1 MNLVKEQFV
10 HQSVEE
16 SRTGVQTGRQPFTVA
31 GVFWTILVVCLAVG
45 SIGLAYL
52 IHPARPARSLFM
64 GFDGFIMLP
73 KGGILNVLDYLTL
86 NDRALLIAGE
96 STGSVFKIAVDAE
109 PHGTGDTVMELR
121 GAPSVHGIAIAREAN
136 IAFVTRSGGNTVDVI
151 DLKRSQIVASIPVA
165 DDPDAILYDK
175 GSNLIYVA
183 NGSAKLAT
191 LIDPDRRSTIAAI
204 SLGAEPE
211 YAAMDSPD
219 GLLYQNL
226 KDINSVAA
234 VDLLRRAVVGRWL
247 LSSCEGPTGMAIDS
261 EHRRLFAACSG
272 NATLAVF
279 DMERHQVI
287 ASLKIGGGPDSVAFD
302 PSLQRIYTAGR
313 TGELTIVQQ
322 DAASSYR
329 VLDRIRTHYGA
340 HTLAIDPVSH
350 RVYLAY
356 ASLFVRPRIA
366 VFSPLKVGGSLMVRR
381 VELLSQAR
389 LNDRLLVV
397 RDAATHFEAFWQ

>member
-1 MNLVKEQFV
+1 INLVKEEFM

-16 SRTGVQTGRQPFTVA
+16 SRMRVQTRRKPLPVKGLL
-31 GVFWTILVVCLAVG
+31 WTTLVLFLAVG
-45 SIGLAYL
+45 SIGLTYL
-52 IHPARPARSLFM
+52 ICPARPARSRFM

-109 PHGTGDTVMELR
+109 PHGRGDTLMELR

-211 YAAMDSPD
+211 YAAIDSLG

-226 KDINSVAA
+226 KDTNSVAA
-234 VDLLRRAVVGRWL
+234 VDLTKRAVVGQWPL
-247 LSSCEGPTGMAIDS
+247 ASCEGPTGMAIDS
-261 EHRRLFAACSG
+261 EHRRLFVGCSG
-272 NATLAVF
+272 NSTLAVF
-279 DMERHQVI
+279 DMDQHRVI

-302 PSLQRIYTAGR
+302 PSLHRIYSAGR
-313 TGELTIVQQ
+313 AGKLTVVQQ
-322 DAASSYR
+322 DVADSYR
-329 VLDRIRTHYGA
+329 VLDQIRTHYGA
-340 HTLAIDPVSH
+340 HTLAVDPVSH
-350 RVYLAY
+350 RVYVGY
-356 ASLFVRPRIA
+356 ASLFVRPRVA
-366 VFSPLKVGGSLMVRR
+366 VFSPLRDGGS
-381 VELLSQAR
+381 
-389 LNDRLLVV
+389 
-397 RDAATHFEAFWQ
+397 

>member
-1 MNLVKEQFV
+1 MNLVREQFV
-10 HQSVEE
+10 PQSVEE
-16 SRTGVQTGRQPFTVA
+16 SSMGVQTSRQPVTVA
-31 GVFWTILVVCLAVG
+31 GAFWTILVVCLAVG

-121 GAPSVHGIAIAREAN
+121 GAPSVHGIAFAREAN
-136 IAFVTRSGGNTVDVI
+136 IAFVTRSGANTVDVI

-165 DDPDAILYDK
+165 DDPDAIIYDK
-175 GSNLIYVA
+175 DSNLIYVA

-191 LIDPDRRSTIAAI
+191 LIDPDRRTTIAAI

-211 YAAMDSPD
+211 YAAIDSLG

-226 KDINSVAA
+226 KDTNSVAA
-234 VDLLRRAVVGRWL
+234 VDLIKRAVVGRWQL
-247 LSSCEGPTGMAIDS
+247 ASCEGPTGMAIDS
-261 EHRRLFAACSG
+261 KNRRLFTACSG
-272 NATLAVF
+272 NSTLAVF

-287 ASLKIGGGPDSVAFD
+287 ASVKIGGGPDSVAFD
-302 PSLQRIYTAGR
+302 PSLHRIYSAGR
-313 TGELTIVQQ
+313 AGKLTIVQQ
-322 DAASSYR
+322 DAVDSYR
-329 VLDRIRTHYGA
+329 VLDEIRTHYGA
-340 HTLAIDPVSH
+340 HTLALDPVSH
-350 RVYLAY
+350 RVYVAY
-356 ASLFVRPRIA
+356 ASLLLRPRVA
-366 VFSPLKVGGSLMVRR
+366 VFSPLNVGGS
-381 VELLSQAR
+381 
-389 LNDRLLVV
+389 
-397 RDAATHFEAFWQ
+397 